1 MEYKKRER
9 KRRSGD
15 ELLARDRASAG
26 KSRGAR
32 FTFFSFV
39 AVVVSLAVV
48 KAVNPD
54 VPMRSPVIMLTSV
67 ALACVMVI
75 LIGRRNG

>member
-1 MEYKKRER
+1 MKGDVMEYKKRER

-26 KSRGAR
+26 KNRGAR

-54 VPMRSPVIMLTSV
+54 VPMRNYQ
-67 ALACVMVI
+67 
-75 LIGRRNG
+75 IGRASCRERV